1 MHFAARHPTPDTL
14 PTPIHVIGIGDDG
27 LEAVPANVRQV
38 IADADVLL
46 GTERTLALVPKSK
59 AERHAISSDLNQLVT
74 TIQHAGDKRVVLL
87 LYGDPMFYGLARYVS
102 ERLGKERFVVV
113 PHVSSMQLAFARVM
127 ETWEEAYLSDLAKH
141 PLDAV
146 LEKIRTAQKAGLFTT
161 DQCGP
166 ADVAKA
172 LLGRHI
178 DYFTAYVCENL
189 GARDER
195 VTRGTLKEIAAQ
207 RFDPLN
213 VLILI
218 RDPNA
223 PDRPR
228 EAVGRRL
235 FGNPDE
241 AFLQSKPKQGLLT
254 PAEVRSIALA
264 QMDIAPS
271 RIVWDIGAGSVSVS
285 IEAAQMASDGQV
297 YAIEMDAE
305 DHGLIRQNAERFGVA
320 NMNAVLGRAPEA
332 LVELPDPDAV
342 FIAGGGREVTRIT
355 EVAYNRLRPGGRL
368 VVNVVSVDQLA
379 ELRQTLSN
387 LPLPPGE
394 SRSSHPPLPLGEGRG
409 EGSRSTHRPSTDVH
423 IWMINLARGT
433 DQLDRLSFEAVKPS
447 FLLAVTKQ

>member
-1 MHFAARHPTPDTL
+1 
-14 PTPIHVIGIGDDG
+14 
-27 LEAVPANVRQV
+27 
-38 IADADVLL
+38 
-46 GTERTLALVPKSK
+46 
-59 AERHAISSDLNQLVT
+59 
-74 TIQHAGDKRVVLL
+74 
-87 LYGDPMFYGLARYVS
+87 
-102 ERLGKERFVVV
+102 
-113 PHVSSMQLAFARVM
+113 
-127 ETWEEAYLSDLAKH
+127 
-141 PLDAV
+141 
-146 LEKIRTAQKAGLFTT
+146 
-161 DQCGP
+161 
-166 ADVAKA
+166 
-172 LLGRHI
+172 RHI

-207 RFDPLN
+207 KFDPLN

-271 RIVWDIGAGSVSVS
+271 SIVWDIGAGSGSVS
-285 IEAAQMASDGQV
+285 IEAAQMASDGAV
-297 YAIEMDAE
+297 CAIEMDAE

-320 NMNAVLGRAPEA
+320 NVNAVLGRAPEA
-332 LVELPDPDAV
+332 LAELPDPDAV

-355 EVAYNRLRPGGRL
+355 EVAYQRLRPGGRL
-368 VVNVVSVDQLA
+368 VVNVVSIDQLV
-379 ELRQTLSN
+379 ELRQTMTSQRESMK
-387 LPLPPGE
+387 PPVP
-394 SRSSHPPLPLGEGRG
+394 SPRSPA
-409 EGSRSTHRPSTDVH
+409 PSSATDIHV
-423 IWMINLARGT
+423 WMINLARGT

-447 FLLAVTKQ
+447 FLLAVTKG

>member
-1 MHFAARHPTPDTL
+1 M

-27 LEAVPANVRQV
+27 LEALANNVRQL
-38 IADADVLL
+38 ITDADVLL
-46 GTERTLALVPKSK
+46 GTDRTLALLPKSK
-59 AERHAISSDLNQLVT
+59 AERHVISSDLNQLVT
-74 TIQHAGDKRVVLL
+74 TIESAGDKRLVLL
-87 LYGDPMFYGLARYVS
+87 IYGDPMFYGLARYVC
-102 ERLGKERFVVV
+102 EKLGKDRFVVV

-127 ETWEEAYLSDLAKH
+127 ETWEEAYLTDLAKH

-146 LEKIRTAQKAGLFTT
+146 LEKVRTAQKVGLFTT

-166 ADVAKA
+166 AQVAKA
-172 LLGRHI
+172 LVERRI

-195 VTRGTLKEIAAQ
+195 VTRGTLAQIAKKK
-207 RFDPLN
+207 FDALN
-213 VLILI
+213 VMVLV

-241 AFLQSKPKQGLLT
+241 AFLQSKPKLGLLT

-271 RIVWDIGAGSVSVS
+271 SIVWDIGAGSGSVSV
-285 IEAAQMASDGQV
+285 EAAQMASDGQV

-305 DHGLIRQNAERFGVA
+305 DHGLIKQNAERFSVA
-320 NMNAVLGRAPEA
+320 NVNAVLGRAPEIFE
-332 LVELPDPDAV
+332 ELPDPDCV
-342 FIAGGGREVTRIT
+342 FVAGAGREVTKISQ
-355 EVAYNRLRPGGRL
+355 AAFHRLRPRGRL
-368 VVNVVSVDQLA
+368 VVNTTSVDHLM
-379 ELRQTLSN
+379 ELRDALRT
-387 LPLPPGE
+387 PAA
-394 SRSSHPPLPLGEGRG
+394 
-409 EGSRSTHRPSTDVH
+409 GSQASVAPA

-433 DQLDRLSFEAVKPS
+433 DQFDRLSFEPLKPS
-447 FLLAVTKQ
+447 FLLAVTKG

>member
-1 MHFAARHPTPDTL
+1 
-14 PTPIHVIGIGDDG
+14 
-27 LEAVPANVRQV
+27 
-38 IADADVLL
+38 
-46 GTERTLALVPKSK
+46 
-59 AERHAISSDLNQLVT
+59 
-74 TIQHAGDKRVVLL
+74 
-87 LYGDPMFYGLARYVS
+87 MFYGLARYVS
-102 ERLGKERFVVV
+102 ERLGKDRFVVV

-141 PLDAV
+141 PLDSV
-146 LEKIRTAQKAGLFTT
+146 LEKIRTAQKVGLFTT

-172 LLGRHI
+172 LLARRI

-195 VTRGTLKEIAAQ
+195 VTRGTLAEIASHK
-207 RFDPLN
+207 FDPLN

-228 EAVGRRL
+228 DAVGRRL

-271 RIVWDIGAGSVSVS
+271 SIVWDVGAGSGSVS
-285 IEAAQMASDGQV
+285 IEAAQMAPEGAV

-305 DHGLIRQNAERFGVA
+305 DHGLIRQNSERFGVA
-320 NMNAVLGRAPEA
+320 NVSAVLGRAPEA
-332 LVELPDPDAV
+332 CDELPDPDAV
-342 FIAGGGREVTRIT
+342 FIAGGGREVTRIS
-355 EVAYNRLRPGGRL
+355 EVAYRRLRPGGRL
-368 VVNVVSVDQLA
+368 VVNVVSIDHLA
-379 ELRQTLSN
+379 ELR
-387 LPLPPGE
+387 E
-394 SRSSHPPLPLGEGRG
+394 AMRRHSRDIH
-409 EGSRSTHRPSTDVH
+409 V
-423 IWMINLARGT
+423 WMINLARGT
-433 DQLDRLSFEAVKPS
+433 DQLDRLSFDPVKPS
-447 FLLAVTKQ
+447 FLIAVTKS